1 MPSSHILTD
10 VLLSASLSHTV
21 PPVISALVKG
31 APQARFTVSCPTTQ
45 SPPTTI
51 EWRREGLI
59 LPGSDSM
66 TSELVGREQASYDN
80 VLEVDGP
87 PLSVLGLYS
96 CRVSNLAG
104 TDVNTVIFSGR
115 LNICNT
121 PSL

>member
-1 MPSSHILTD
+1 M
-10 VLLSASLSHTV
+10 A
-21 PPVISALVKG
+21 
-31 APQARFTVSCPTTQ
+31 
-45 SPPTTI
+45 
-51 EWRREGLI
+51 
-59 LPGSDSM
+59 
-66 TSELVGREQASYDN
+66 SELVGREQASYDN

-115 LNICNT
+115 HNICNT